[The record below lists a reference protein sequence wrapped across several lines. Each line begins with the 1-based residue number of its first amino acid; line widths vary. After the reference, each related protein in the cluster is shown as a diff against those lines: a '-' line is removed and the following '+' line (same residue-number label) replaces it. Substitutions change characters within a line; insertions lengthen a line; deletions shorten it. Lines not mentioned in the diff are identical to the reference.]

1 MSERDRIAE
10 LEHRLRETNSMLARL
25 ADVVKRMA
33 TEVRD
38 LPGVNRAS
46 PAWRDVDDIVRDIDR
61 ARGR

>member
-1 MSERDRIAE
+1 VSDTERIAE

-25 ADVVKRMA
+25 ADVVRRMA

-38 LPGVNRAS
+38 LPGVDRS
-46 PAWRDVDDIVRDIDR
+46 SRAWRDVEDVVRDIDQ

>member
-1 MSERDRIAE
+1 MSDQDRIAE

-38 LPGVNRAS
+38 LPGVNRSS
-46 PAWRDVDDIVRDIDR
+46 PAWRDVEEIVRDIDR